1 VFSPAGDG
9 SHAPLSAKAKAAVD
23 LKDYMT
29 AFSGLPTMPEKSK
42 SPFFAALPR
51 RGLQR
56 TFLTGTSVL
65 YDDLQGSDP

>member
-1 VFSPAGDG
+1 
-9 SHAPLSAKAKAAVD
+9 
-23 LKDYMT
+23 MT